1 MCEKSDQNGLDH
13 IIENT
18 NPPIAKI
25 YKTTIEIRNF
35 WNNTTNNNNN
45 KENAKEHEE
54 KKKEHEKKKKKL
66 MDELEEQNKL
76 TNVSMLIE
84 AGTESTFQFL
94 LQSLFVLP
102 TIILAM
108 VNLSSLSDLTELV
121 DYKIL
126 SILLSFI
133 TFAWSSFNIRLEN
146 INYL

>member
-1 MCEKSDQNGLDH
+1 
-13 IIENT
+13 
-18 NPPIAKI
+18 
-25 YKTTIEIRNF
+25 
-35 WNNTTNNNNN
+35 
-45 KENAKEHEE
+45 
-54 KKKEHEKKKKKL
+54 

-102 TIILAM
+102 TVILAL
-108 VNLSSLSDLTELV
+108 VNLSSLSDLTDLV

-133 TFAWSSFNIRLEN
+133 TFAWSSFNIRL
-146 INYL
+146 